1 MKFCKVLEI
10 EHFGYCWRS
19 ANDVHDSRHKTQQT
33 CRWELFFTKSG
44 ISHNGNW
51 LIYLLIN
58 TAINMPD
65 ISKVTITTFSWT
77 YFERIHTWQDHYQ
90 DTIYCILDC
99 FSTLIGIP
107 SVLFHLCCLNSQIQ
121 TYYNE
126 RIYHDNCRGKKY
138 NLIRWKLLVYYIC
151 TW

>member
-10 EHFGYCWRS
+10 EHFSYCWRS

-90 DTIYCILDC
+90 DTIYCILDWIHTWQDHYQDTIYCILDC
-99 FSTLIGIP
+99 FSTLIGTHQFSFIF
-107 SVLFHLCCLNSQIQ
+107 V
-121 TYYNE
+121 
-126 RIYHDNCRGKKY
+126 
-138 NLIRWKLLVYYIC
+138 V
-151 TW
+151 